1 MRLLTQKEGNRDEKY
16 FKRKGTEVPEYGI
29 YPTRYAAQKAQAHD
43 EWICSDSKIVK
54 VDGGYQIMDWN
65 EYRIWK
71 GQR

>member
-1 MRLLTQKEGNRDEKY
+1 MNM
-16 FKRKGTEVPEYGI
+16 YGI

-54 VDGGYQIMDWN
+54 VDGGYQIMDWKD
-65 EYRIWK
+65 YQIWK

>member
-1 MRLLTQKEGNRDEKY
+1 MKNCLNEKEQKYLNM
-16 FKRKGTEVPEYGI
+16 YGI

-54 VDGGYQIMDWN
+54 VDGGYQIMDWDD
-65 EYRIWK
+65 YRIWK